1 MRGFLIIVINS
12 PDDVRLLIQDGGE
25 PFSFVELLGYIQK
38 AQGVVL
44 QLMAKAAQVEEAKE
58 GGNDG

>member
-1 MRGFLIIVINS
+1 MRGFVTIVVNT
-12 PDDVRLLIQDGGE
+12 PEDVSLVIQDGGE